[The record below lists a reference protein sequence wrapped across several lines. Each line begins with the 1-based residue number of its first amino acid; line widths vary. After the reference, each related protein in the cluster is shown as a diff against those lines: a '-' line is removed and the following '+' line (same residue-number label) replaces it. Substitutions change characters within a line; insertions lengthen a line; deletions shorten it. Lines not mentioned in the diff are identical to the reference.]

1 MKMLWHSAL
10 YVKEVL
16 LHLIHTMVCRVY
28 QSKQHEPLS
37 LGHMTRCLVGTGM
50 QALNCWLAA
59 KVLIRAFK
67 SWSPGVMYLAKRF
80 PALQVTYPLSPLL
93 LFYFIYVY
101 NYIYIYICFFSHDKP
116 VVQGITR
123 LLPAT
128 PAEAKAYPLMGHQL
142 L

>member
-1 MKMLWHSAL
+1 MTVPTRQWHTGCQLLLKEHIASSMYVMTEHQGSKVCKMCSARS
-10 YVKEVL
+10 YT
-16 LHLIHTMVCRVY
+16 HTMLCRVY

-80 PALQVTYPLSPLL
+80 PALQVT
-93 LFYFIYVY
+93 
-101 NYIYIYICFFSHDKP
+101 
-116 VVQGITR
+116 Q
-123 LLPAT
+123 
-128 PAEAKAYPLMGHQL
+128 
-142 L
+142 